1 MVIISFKKTFEIDLK
16 NFLVHTNSLIIQKNP
31 EKRLKTQLAK
41 DYMHIL
47 ENNDNVI
54 SYSEQ
59 PFKLNYYFKNSI
71 QEFIPDYYVKYE
83 NDQEEIIILNTGV
96 YSTDELSEIE
106 SLLEKNK
113 IQYRSL
119 KPGDLDLNVMFNYS
133 FLSGYYNKGG
143 QINDMDIQLVFN
155 VVDKFKKIT
164 VKNLIDEVGLTFERK
179 AEILYVVWYLVN
191 SKLLNFNKEEKLSLN
206 TIIWEGYE

>member
-16 NFLVHTNSLIIQKNP
+16 NFLVHTDSLIIQKNP

-71 QEFIPDYYVKYE
+71 KEFIPDYYVKYE
-83 NDQEEIIILNTGV
+83 NDQEEIIILNTGI
-96 YSTDELSEIE
+96 YSMDELSEIE

-119 KPGDLDLNVMFNYS
+119 NPGDLDLNVMFNYS

-155 VVDKFKKIT
+155 VVDKFKRIT